1 MGNFLWELKKPPT
14 PNVGSQLSTMTPYS
28 SRSQGFDVSSV
39 GGVIKTAKNMFSPPP
54 SNQYINIKDDFYW
67 NLNRVGSNSAR
78 QDVPYIILKEKQC
91 TVNSFYTQLAY
102 ETATFMETSV
112 NLSGNLTNTARQA
125 SDAMD
130 SHDKSVSAKND
141 GFLAGLAK
149 TVNESNNALNDAL
162 ASSGLGGLLNMNK
175 QGNSLDP
182 YVGLYITKPTGFH
195 YIFPYYSDKM
205 VETALSTEG
214 GKIEM
219 GFGPIDATINAAV
232 GVGNKIAKS
241 QAMTASDKS
250 VYTEKFREITPA
262 PGTSYTIEFHLY
274 NTIDYEGIIKNW
286 QFVYLFGYQ
295 NRIGRHNRTLKDL
308 PIIYEVTIPGVQH
321 IPYCIV
327 SKFAVS
333 YVGTRR
339 KMTLKDAYIEDGKK
353 KNLTTV
359 IPEAYKVSITVQTLI
374 AESKNTAHASLSAE
388 NKLNTTL
395 EGIIK
400 TVKGML

>member
-14 PNVGSQLSTMTPYS
+14 PNVGSQLSTMTPYTA
-28 SRSQGFDVSSV
+28 RSHGFDVSSI
-39 GGVIKTAKNMFSPPP
+39 GGAMKTAMNLFGPPP
-54 SNQYINIKDDFYW
+54 VNQYINIKDDFYW
-67 NLNRVGSNSAR
+67 NLNRLGSKSAR

-102 ETATFMETSV
+102 ETATFIETST

-149 TVNESNNALNDAL
+149 TVNESNNALNSAISD
-162 ASSGLGGLLNMNK
+162 SGLGRFLNMQK

-182 YVGLYITKPTGFH
+182 YVGLYISKPTGF
-195 YIFPYYSDKM
+195 YYVLPYYNDKM
-205 VETALSTEG
+205 QETGLSTEG
-214 GKIEM
+214 GKIETGLGPLDAIIKTATGVM
-219 GFGPIDATINAAV
+219 GKAAS
-232 GVGNKIAKS
+232 A

-250 VYTEKFREITPA
+250 VYTEKFKEVQPMA
-262 PGTSYTIEFHLY
+262 GASYTIDFHLY

-308 PIIYEVTIPGVQH
+308 PIIYELVIPGVQNV
-321 IPYCIV
+321 PYCIV
-327 SKFAVS
+327 SKFVVS

-339 KMTLKDAYIEDGKK
+339 KMTLSDAYIEDGQKK
-353 KNLTTV
+353 SLTTV
-359 IPEAYKVSITVQTLI
+359 IPEAYKVSITIQTLI
-374 AESKNTAHASLSAE
+374 TESKNTTHASLTAE
-388 NKLNTTL
+388 SKINTSVND
-395 EGIIK
+395 IIK
-400 TVKGML
+400 TFKGLV